1 MGKIRPERNSGL
13 SASWTHDLCNTMQC
27 PASWANKPT
36 GSWSL
41 CWFVMKLW
49 SDEQMTVIM
58 WNQIIYASCE
68 LINDIRV
75 IFITVSR
82 LLAYSF
88 ISLQFKCMILIYSQ
102 LLNMFHI
109 RSGISLE
116 DNFLMV
122 ISFFCLQFLAF
133 IVTTLLLIGIGMK
146 LKMADLVPVLNGAL
160 LSKTMKNL
168 VTKYKM
174 WIRT

>member
-1 MGKIRPERNSGL
+1 
-13 SASWTHDLCNTMQC
+13 
-27 PASWANKPT
+27 
-36 GSWSL
+36 
-41 CWFVMKLW
+41 
-49 SDEQMTVIM
+49 
-58 WNQIIYASCE
+58 
-68 LINDIRV
+68 
-75 IFITVSR
+75 
-82 LLAYSF
+82 
-88 ISLQFKCMILIYSQ
+88 
-102 LLNMFHI
+102 MFHI
-109 RSGISLE
+109 RCGISLE

-174 WIRT
+174 